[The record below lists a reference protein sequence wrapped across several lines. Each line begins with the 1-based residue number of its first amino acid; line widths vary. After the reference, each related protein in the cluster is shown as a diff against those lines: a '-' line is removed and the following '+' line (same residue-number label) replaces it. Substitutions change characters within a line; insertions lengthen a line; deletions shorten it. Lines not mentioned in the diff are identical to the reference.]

1 MSSLR
6 GTTRWSYW
14 TRWQVY
20 FWICLPNQRYIT
32 IELSDWN
39 FLCQRRTS
47 SIRLRNS
54 TAKTVIRQR
63 IALIHLRPTKRN
75 FLLVLKLDN
84 AVRSWT
90 EIANLISIEERLVLH
105 RFAYLRTMLLNL
117 EVFFWLKT
125 DMRIILDNSAR
136 FRKVKKTHVYS
147 YILCVQL
154 NRLIVLMLIN

>member
-1 MSSLR
+1 MLSLR

-20 FWICLPNQRYIT
+20 FWICLPNQRHIT
-32 IELSDWN
+32 TELSDWN
-39 FLCQRRTS
+39 FLCQHRIS
-47 SIRLRNS
+47 PIRLRNS

-63 IALIHLRPTKRN
+63 IALIHLRPTKRK

-117 EVFFWLKT
+117 DVFFWLKT
-125 DMRIILDNSAR
+125 DMRIILDNSVR
-136 FRKVKKTHVYS
+136 FRKVQKTHVYS

-154 NRLIVLMLIN
+154 NRLIVLTLIN